1 MASNIHQT
9 LEDLVECLCNL
20 NNETTQAI
28 DDPPFDGEVATG
40 PDEQFPTLSEYEVA
54 KCNAANGIYD
64 TVKGIVNWL
73 KVNNVDLLAGL
84 FGGVTSGL
92 LIGLALAGP
101 VGWAVAITG
110 GIMGGVAAFLIKFAI
125 NFTDLESAITEQHEE
140 AVQVLFEAGST
151 TQAKANFIAVIDD
164 ATTPITPIE
173 VSLLQLIISSTMI
186 NQLFEPRSDLAT
198 YVSPDPVD
206 CTAFCSRIHL
216 EFGIEITE
224 NVFQSLEIPEDN
236 NWAVVIRVWSDGSA
250 GCGDDVPQDVEIT
263 DLAGWSDYSGDPGND
278 QSFRYST
285 AVGGGGTGCT
295 GWDVYCS
302 DTEPVGTL
310 ECRNVNIRSD
320 TEFTVTF
327 EVTEP

>member
-73 KVNNVDLLAGL
+73 KANNVDLLAGL

-173 VSLLQLIISSTMI
+173 VSLLQLIVSSTMI

-206 CTAFCSRIHL
+206 CTAFCAEIKVQ
-216 EFGIEITE
+216 FGIQVSDF
-224 NVFQSLEIPEDN
+224 VFRSLQVPVDE
-236 NWAVVIRVWSDGSA
+236 NWAITIAIWSDGTV
-250 GCGDDVPQDVEIT
+250 GCGDDVSADVEIT
-263 DLAGWSDYSGDPGND
+263 DLDGWTNDTHFPGFD
-278 QSFRYST
+278 QSFRYSSDPT
-285 AVGGGGTGCT
+285 TGGTGCT

-302 DTEPVGTL
+302 DTEPVGPL
-310 ECRNVNIRSD
+310 ECRRVSIRSD
-320 TEFTVTF
+320 TEFTVTL